1 MDLSIKSNF
10 LAINVQRLLA
20 WVKYSP
26 GRNTLKRS
34 EADCGIFF
42 FPSAREMFIWS
53 ASLKGLGFCC
63 CGPFCWTGTRV
74 TFNKKTKNIWNK
86 WQRSVQQC
94 GLRPLKLGS
103 HVTLLTRSHGE
114 ADVNKMEISVVQ
126 QPAVVTHWN
135 CKYQT
140 WSSGGVTLGL
150 ETPHFT
156 RWSVSDGMFFDRA
169 LHWCI

>member
-1 MDLSIKSNF
+1 MYK
-10 LAINVQRLLA
+10 
-20 WVKYSP
+20 
-26 GRNTLKRS
+26 G
-34 EADCGIFF
+34 
-42 FPSAREMFIWS
+42 
-53 ASLKGLGFCC
+53 SLHGWNIVLVEIHWNGPRQTVESFSFRQLEKCSSDQHHSRDLGFVAVD
-63 CGPFCWTGTRV
+63 PFVELGHVSRST
-74 TFNKKTKNIWNK
+74 KKQKKQKNIWNK

-126 QPAVVTHWN
+126 QPAVVTHWY

-150 ETPHFT
+150 ETPHVT